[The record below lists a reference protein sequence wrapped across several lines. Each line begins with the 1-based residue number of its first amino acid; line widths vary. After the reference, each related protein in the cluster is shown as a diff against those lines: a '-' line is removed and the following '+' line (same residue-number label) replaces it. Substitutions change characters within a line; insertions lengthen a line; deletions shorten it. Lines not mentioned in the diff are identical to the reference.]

1 MSKARQGNVK
11 DKDKAMPK
19 TRQGNDKDKDK
30 AMSKTRQQGNDKD
43 KDKEESNQG
52 ETAAKSSKHVYNLAN
67 GAADNHSI
75 KWGQR

>member
-30 AMSKTRQQGNDKD
+30 AMSKTRQGNDKD

>member
-11 DKDKAMPK
+11 DKDKAMSM
-19 TRQGNDKDKDK
+19 TRQVDDKYKDK
-30 AMSKTRQQGNDKD
+30 AISKTRQGNDKD